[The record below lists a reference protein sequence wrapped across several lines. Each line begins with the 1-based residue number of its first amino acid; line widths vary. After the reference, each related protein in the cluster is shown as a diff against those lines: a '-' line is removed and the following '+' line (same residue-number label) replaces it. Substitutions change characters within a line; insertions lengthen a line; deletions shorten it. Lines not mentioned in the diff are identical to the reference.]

1 LEKSPTY
8 KECPYYVKQW
18 LQWKISAGI
27 NSKRMGFFENETGK
41 GELEMRTFFVFIVIA
56 GTLSA
61 CRVND
66 HFQPLLIEDLP
77 EQKAE
82 YQQHIVGHLSGE
94 YSLANNT
101 TISSRWSKEE
111 RRLTGRYLKELLLQL
126 DIEPQEQHYMSPN
139 LNPAID
145 LIVGPFRGTNVY
157 GILPAIQSSNEYII
171 LGAHYDT
178 GKRNAPGA
186 IDNAT
191 GIALIFSVVQ
201 EVAEM
206 KSRDKNIVLVF
217 FDQEEEELI
226 GSRAFLD
233 LIKEKQW
240 NVYSIHCFD
249 MVGWD
254 ENQDKAIEIFSPSE
268 SLRSIYKRTAAAHN
282 IPIHE
287 IVIDPI
293 GYDVSSTDFDA
304 FVPGGYH
311 VIGAGE
317 LFYHRDSTPY
327 KDTPKDTFETVDF
340 NYLLSSSNLVA
351 EIIKKMVL

>member
-1 LEKSPTY
+1 MK
-8 KECPYYVKQW
+8 
-18 LQWKISAGI
+18 A
-27 NSKRMGFFENETGK
+27 
-41 GELEMRTFFVFIVIA
+41 FFVLTMIA
-56 GTLSA
+56 VALST
-61 CRVND
+61 CQGNN
-66 HFQPLLIEDLP
+66 FQPSLIEGLSS
-77 EQKAE
+77 QKAE
-82 YQQHIVGHLSGE
+82 YQKQIVGHLSGE
-94 YSLANNT
+94 YELAHNT
-101 TISSRWSKEE
+101 TIGSRWSKEE
-111 RRLTGRYLKELLLQL
+111 RKLAGRYLKELLLQL
-126 DIEPQEQHYMSPN
+126 NIEPQEQHYMSPN

-145 LIVGPFRGTNVY
+145 LIVGPFQGTNVY
-157 GILPAIQSSNEYII
+157 GILPATQSSNEYII

-191 GIALIFSVVQ
+191 GIALIYSVVQ

-233 LIKEKQW
+233 LIKEEQW
-240 NVYSIHCFD
+240 NVHSVHCFD

-254 ENQDKAIEIFSPSE
+254 EDQDKAMEIFSPSE
-268 SLRSIYKRTAAAHN
+268 SLRSIYKETAAAHN

-287 IVIDPI
+287 IIIDPI
-293 GYDVSSTDFDA
+293 GYDISSTDFDA
-304 FVPGGYH
+304 FVPVGYD

-327 KDTPKDTFETVDF
+327 KDSPNDTFETVDF
-340 NYLLSSSNLVA
+340 GYLLSSSNMVA
-351 EIIKKMVL
+351 EIIKKLVM

>member
-1 LEKSPTY
+1 MRRIVFLITIIVTLTSCQSSEDVQALLEDNLSKEKS
-8 KECPYYVKQW
+8 
-18 LQWKISAGI
+18 
-27 NSKRMGFFENETGK
+27 
-41 GELEMRTFFVFIVIA
+41 
-56 GTLSA
+56 
-61 CRVND
+61 
-66 HFQPLLIEDLP
+66 
-77 EQKAE
+77 E
-82 YQQHIVGHLSGE
+82 YQQQIVGHLSGE
-94 YSLANNT
+94 YELANNIT
-101 TISSRWSKEE
+101 MGIRWSKEE
-111 RRLTGRYLKELLLQL
+111 RKLAERYLKELLLQL
-126 DIEPQEQHYMSPN
+126 NIEPQEQHYMSPN

-145 LIVGPFRGTNVY
+145 LIVGPFQGSNVY
-157 GILPAIQSSNEYII
+157 GILPATQSSNEYII

-191 GIALIFSVVQ
+191 GIALIYSVAQ

-240 NVYSIHCFD
+240 NVHSIHCFD

-254 ENQDKAIEIFSPSE
+254 ENQDKAMEIFSPSE
-268 SLRSIYKRTAAAHN
+268 SLRSIYKETAAAHN

-293 GYDVSSTDFDA
+293 GYEVSSTDFDA
-304 FVPGGYH
+304 FVPGGYS

-327 KDTPKDTFETVDF
+327 KDSPKDTFETVDF
-340 NYLLSSSNLVA
+340 SYLLSSSNLVA
-351 EIIKKMVL
+351 EIIKKLVL

>member
-1 LEKSPTY
+1 MRRIVFFIPIIVTLASCQSNEDVQALLEDNLP
-8 KECPYYVKQW
+8 KE
-18 LQWKISAGI
+18 
-27 NSKRMGFFENETGK
+27 
-41 GELEMRTFFVFIVIA
+41 
-56 GTLSA
+56 
-61 CRVND
+61 
-66 HFQPLLIEDLP
+66 
-77 EQKAE
+77 KAE
-82 YQQHIVGHLSGE
+82 YQQQIVGHLSGE
-94 YSLANNT
+94 YELANNT
-101 TISSRWSKEE
+101 TIGSRWSEKE
-111 RRLTGRYLKELLLQL
+111 RWLTGRYLKELLLQL
-126 DIEPQEQHYMSPN
+126 NIEPQEQHYMSPN

-145 LIVGPFRGTNVY
+145 LIFGPFRGSNVY
-157 GILPAIQSSNEYII
+157 GILPATQSSNEYII

-191 GIALIFSVVQ
+191 GITLIYSVAQ

-206 KSRDKNIVLVF
+206 EFRDKNIVLVF

-233 LIKEKQW
+233 LIQEKQW
-240 NVYSIHCFD
+240 NVHSVHCFD

-254 ENQDKAIEIFSPSE
+254 SNKDKAMEIFSPSE
-268 SLRSIYKRTAAAHN
+268 SLRSIYKEKAAAHN

-293 GYDVSSTDFDA
+293 GYEVSSTDFDA
-304 FVPGGYH
+304 FVPDGFH

-327 KDTPKDTFETVDF
+327 KDSPEDTFETVNF
-340 NYLLSSSNLVA
+340 SYLLSSSNLVA
-351 EIIKKMVL
+351 EIIKKLVQ

>member
-1 LEKSPTY
+1 M
-8 KECPYYVKQW
+8 
-18 LQWKISAGI
+18 A
-27 NSKRMGFFENETGK
+27 
-41 GELEMRTFFVFIVIA
+41 
-56 GTLSA
+56 LSG
-61 CRVND
+61 CQNND
-66 HFQPLLIEDLP
+66 SSHHLLIEDLS

-82 YQQHIVGHLSGE
+82 YQQQIVGHLSGE
-94 YSLANNT
+94 YTLANNT
-101 TISSRWSKEE
+101 TIGSRWSKEE
-111 RRLTGRYLKELLLQL
+111 RKLSGRYLKELLLQL
-126 DIEPQEQHYMSPN
+126 NIEPQEQHYKSPN

-157 GILPAIQSSNEYII
+157 GILSATQSSNEYII

-191 GIALIFSVVQ
+191 GIALIYSVVQ

-206 KSRDKNIVLVF
+206 KYRDKNIVVVF

-226 GSRAFLD
+226 GSGAFLN
-233 LIKEKQW
+233 LIKEEQW
-240 NVYSIHCFD
+240 NIHSVHCFD
-249 MVGWD
+249 MFGWD
-254 ENQDKAIEIFSPSE
+254 EDQDKAMEIFSPSE
-268 SLRSIYKRTAAAHN
+268 SLRSIYKETAAAHN

-293 GYDVSSTDFDA
+293 GYEVSSTDFDA

-340 NYLLSSSNLVA
+340 SYLLSSSNLVA
-351 EIIKKMVL
+351 EIIKKLVI

>member
-1 LEKSPTY
+1 
-8 KECPYYVKQW
+8 
-18 LQWKISAGI
+18 
-27 NSKRMGFFENETGK
+27 
-41 GELEMRTFFVFIVIA
+41 MRTFFVLIVIGVA
-56 GTLSA
+56 LST
-61 CRVND
+61 CQGND
-66 HFQPLLIEDLP
+66 NLHPLLTEDLSK
-77 EQKAE
+77 QKAE
-82 YQQHIVGHLSGE
+82 YQKQIVGHLSGE
-94 YSLANNT
+94 YELANNT
-101 TISSRWSKEE
+101 TIGSRWSEE
-111 RRLTGRYLKELLLQL
+111 GRRLAGRYLKELLLQL
-126 DIEPQEQHYMSPN
+126 NIEPQEQHYMSPN

-145 LIVGPFRGTNVY
+145 LIFGPFRGTNVY
-157 GILPAIQSSNEYII
+157 GILHATESSNEYII

-191 GIALIFSVVQ
+191 GIALIYSVAQ

-226 GSRAFLD
+226 GSQAFLD

-240 NVYSIHCFD
+240 NVHSIHCFD

-254 ENQDKAIEIFSPSE
+254 ENQDKALEIFSPSE
-268 SLRSIYKRTAAAHN
+268 SLRSIYKETAATHN
-282 IPIHE
+282 IPIHK

-293 GYDVSSTDFDA
+293 GYEVSSTDFDA
-304 FVPGGYH
+304 FVPGGYS

-327 KDTPKDTFETVDF
+327 KDSPKDTFETVDF
-340 NYLLSSSNLVA
+340 SYLLSSSNLVA
-351 EIIKKMVL
+351 EIIKKLVL

>member
-1 LEKSPTY
+1 MMK
-8 KECPYYVKQW
+8 
-18 LQWKISAGI
+18 A
-27 NSKRMGFFENETGK
+27 
-41 GELEMRTFFVFIVIA
+41 FFVLITITVA
-56 GTLSA
+56 LSA
-61 CRVND
+61 CQGNNN
-66 HFQPLLIEDLP
+66 FQPSLIEGLSV
-77 EQKAE
+77 QKAE
-82 YQQHIVGHLSGE
+82 YQKQIVGYLSGE
-94 YSLANNT
+94 YELAHNT
-101 TISSRWSKEE
+101 TIGSRWSKEE
-111 RRLTGRYLKELLLQL
+111 RRLAGRYLKELLLQL
-126 DIEPQEQHYMSPN
+126 NIEPQEQHYMSPN

-157 GILPAIQSSNEYII
+157 GILPATQFSNEYII

-191 GIALIFSVVQ
+191 GIALIYSVVQ

-206 KSRDKNIVLVF
+206 ESRDKNVVVVF

-233 LIKEKQW
+233 LIKEEQW
-240 NVYSIHCFD
+240 NVHSVHCFD

-254 ENQDKAIEIFSPSE
+254 EDQDKAMEIFSPSG
-268 SLRSIYKRTAAAHN
+268 SLRSIYKETAAAHN

-287 IVIDPI
+287 IIIDAI

-304 FVPGGYH
+304 FVPGGYN

-327 KDTPKDTFETVDF
+327 KDTPEDTFDTVDF

-351 EIIKKMVL
+351 EIIKKLMI

>member
-1 LEKSPTY
+1 
-8 KECPYYVKQW
+8 
-18 LQWKISAGI
+18 
-27 NSKRMGFFENETGK
+27 
-41 GELEMRTFFVFIVIA
+41 MRACIVLIVILMA
-56 GTLSA
+56 LSG
-61 CRVND
+61 CQNND
-66 HFQPLLIEDLP
+66 SSHHLLIEDLS

-82 YQQHIVGHLSGE
+82 YQQQIVGHLSGE
-94 YSLANNT
+94 YTLANNT
-101 TISSRWSKEE
+101 TIGSRWSKEE
-111 RRLTGRYLKELLLQL
+111 RKLSGRYLKELLLQL
-126 DIEPQEQHYMSPN
+126 NIEPQEQHYKSPN

-157 GILPAIQSSNEYII
+157 GILSATQSSNEYII

-191 GIALIFSVVQ
+191 GIALIYSVVQ

-206 KSRDKNIVLVF
+206 KYRDKNIVVVF

-226 GSRAFLD
+226 GSRAFLN
-233 LIKEKQW
+233 LIKEEQW
-240 NVYSIHCFD
+240 NIHSVHCFD

-254 ENQDKAIEIFSPSE
+254 EDQDKAMEIFSPSE
-268 SLRSIYKRTAAAHN
+268 SLRSIYKETAAAHS

-293 GYDVSSTDFDA
+293 GYEVSSTDFDA
-304 FVPGGYH
+304 FVPAGYR

-340 NYLLSSSNLVA
+340 SYLLSSSNLVA
-351 EIIKKMVL
+351 EIIKKLVI